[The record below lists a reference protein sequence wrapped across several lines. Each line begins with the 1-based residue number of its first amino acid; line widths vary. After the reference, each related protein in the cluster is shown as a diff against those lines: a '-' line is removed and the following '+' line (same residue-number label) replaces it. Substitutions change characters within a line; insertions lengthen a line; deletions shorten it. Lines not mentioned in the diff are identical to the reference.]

1 METSKDTSHLDALRF
16 RELCREAMLQRH
28 EQGLDGIGTL
38 GEKRMHVILKKYV
51 CADEK
56 YHEIPVKG
64 TRYVSDIRVGN
75 EIYEI
80 QTGSFAPMKKKIG
93 YYLEHTDATVT
104 VVHPITAKKWV
115 AWVDPLTR
123 SVSERVRSPKK
134 EKEAA
139 LLPLLYPLL
148 PYLDNPRLRFRLLLI
163 EAMDFR
169 ILSQSQKDR
178 KKRSVKYERI
188 PLSLL
193 DDLSFS
199 SPDDYRRLLPEE
211 LPSPFKVKDLA
222 RLAGYRGVDA
232 YSAVRALVKLG
243 LVRECGN
250 IGNAMAFEKTESDF
264 LHVAAH

>member
-51 CADEK
+51 CADET
-56 YHEIPVKG
+56 YHEIPVGG

-115 AWVDPLTR
+115 AWVEPLTR
-123 SVSERVRSPKK
+123 SVSERVRSPKH
-134 EKEAA
+134 EKESD
-139 LLPLLYPLL
+139 LLPLLYPLI
-148 PYLDNPRLRFRLLLI
+148 PYLGHPRLRFRLLII

-169 ILSQSQKDR
+169 ILSKGERAR
-178 KKRSVKYERI
+178 KKRSSKYERI

-193 DDLSFS
+193 GEETFS
-199 SPDDYRRLLPEE
+199 TPSDYRRFLPEE
-211 LPSPFKVKDLA
+211 LPSPFKVADLSRA
-222 RLAGYRGVDA
+222 TGYRGVDA
-232 YSAVRALVKLG
+232 YSAARVLLSLG
-243 LVRECGN
+243 LIRESAP
-250 IGNAMAFEKTESDF
+250 IGRAMAFER
-264 LHVAAH
+264 V